1 MESINQAP
9 LRPSGD
15 KLLPAI
21 TRYLILTSLIWLQFL
36 AIIENKREFCQMQEK
51 TLKQCPTKASF
62 FSNVK
67 NNTVV
72 IIIPFSETFSEN
84 NVQ

>member
-36 AIIENKREFCQMQEK
+36 AIIENKREFSQMQEK
-51 TLKQCPTKASF
+51 TLK
-62 FSNVK
+62 
-67 NNTVV
+67 
-72 IIIPFSETFSEN
+72 
-84 NVQ
+84 

>member
-21 TRYLILTSLIWLQFL
+21 TCYLILTSLIWLQFL

-51 TLKQCPTKASF
+51 TLK
-62 FSNVK
+62 
-67 NNTVV
+67 
-72 IIIPFSETFSEN
+72 
-84 NVQ
+84 